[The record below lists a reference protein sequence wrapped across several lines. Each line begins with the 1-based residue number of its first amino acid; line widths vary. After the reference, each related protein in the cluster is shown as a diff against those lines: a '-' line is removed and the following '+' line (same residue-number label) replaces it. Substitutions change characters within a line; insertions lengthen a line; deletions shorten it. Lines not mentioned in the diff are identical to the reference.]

1 MKKLFACLLLVLATT
16 VSANAQF
23 EKNKWYVNA
32 SLTGLNLSHS
42 KSEGTNFGFAMAGGA
57 FVADNLAILL
67 NFKGQYVEHGFDE
80 TSVGAQGRYYFASC
94 GVYGGLG
101 MTYKHL
107 TSSGNFKKNLVCF
120 TPEVGYAFF
129 LGRNL
134 TIEPAVYYDISLDE
148 TSQYSKLGFKI
159 GFGLYF

>member
-80 TSVGAQGRYYFASC
+80 TSIGAQGRYYFASC

-148 TSQYSKLGFKI
+148 TSEYSKLGFKI

>member
-16 VSANAQF
+16 ISANAQF

-134 TIEPAVYYDISLDE
+134 AIEPAVYYDISLDE
-148 TSQYSKLGFKI
+148 TSEYSKLGFKI

>member
-101 MTYKHL
+101 MTYKPL
-107 TSSGNFKKNLVCF
+107 AAGGNFKKDLECF
-120 TPEVGYAFF
+120 TPELGYTFF

-148 TSQYSKLGFKI
+148 TSEYSKLGFKI

>member
-16 VSANAQF
+16 VSSNAQF

-134 TIEPAVYYDISLDE
+134 TVEPAVYYDISLDE
-148 TSQYSKLGFKI
+148 TSEYSKLGFKI

>member
-107 TSSGNFKKNLVCF
+107 TSSGNFKKNVVCF

-148 TSQYSKLGFKI
+148 TSEYSKLGFKI

>member
-94 GVYGGLG
+94 VVYGGLG

-129 LGRNL
+129 FGRNL

-148 TSQYSKLGFKI
+148 TSEYSKLGFKI

>member
-80 TSVGAQGRYYFASC
+80 TSVGAQGRYYCASC

-148 TSQYSKLGFKI
+148 TSEYSKLGFKI

>member
-57 FVADNLAILL
+57 VVADNLAILL
-67 NFKGQYVEHGFDE
+67 NFKGQYVEHGMDE

-134 TIEPAVYYDISLDE
+134 AIEPAVYYDISLDE
-148 TSQYSKLGFKI
+148 TSEYSKLGFKI

>member
-134 TIEPAVYYDISLDE
+134 AIEPAVYYDISLDE
-148 TSQYSKLGFKI
+148 TSEYSKLGFKI

>member
-107 TSSGNFKKNLVCF
+107 TSSGNFK
-120 TPEVGYAFF
+120 
-129 LGRNL
+129 
-134 TIEPAVYYDISLDE
+134 
-148 TSQYSKLGFKI
+148 
-159 GFGLYF
+159 

>member
-1 MKKLFACLLLVLATT
+1 MKKLLVSLLLVLATA

-23 EKNKWYVNA
+23 EKDVWYVNA
-32 SLTGLNLSHS
+32 SLTGLDLSHS

-57 FVADNLAILL
+57 FIADNVAVLL
-67 NFKGQYVEHGFDE
+67 NFKGQYVEHGMDE
-80 TSVGAQGRYYFASC
+80 TSIGAQGRYYFANC

-101 MTYKHL
+101 MSYKHL
-107 TSSGNFKKNLVCF
+107 SASENFKKDLVCL

-134 TIEPAVYYDISLDE
+134 TVEPAVYYDLSFSD
-148 TSQYSKLGFKI
+148 TSEYSKLGFKI

>member
-148 TSQYSKLGFKI
+148 TSEYSKLGFKI